1 MVLTSSSPAR
11 RPATRRPGF
20 LERLH
25 GPGRPVLVFDGATG
39 TSLQQMDLDAEDFGG
54 PALEGCN
61 EMLVMTRPDAVQAVH
76 RQFLEVGA
84 DVIET
89 DTFGAASIVLAEYDL
104 QDQAFAI
111 NRRAAE
117 LAREMADA
125 YSTPEKPRFVAGSMG
140 PTTKL
145 PTLGHIDF
153 DTMKASFAEQAEGL
167 IAGDVDL
174 FIVETCQD
182 VLQIKAA
189 LQGIEQAFARTG
201 QRRPLMVSVTMETT
215 GTMLVG
221 SDIAAVV
228 AILEPF
234 PIDVLGLNCATGPEQ
249 MKEHIR
255 YLSEHSPFVVSCI
268 PNAGLPEN
276 VGGVA
281 HYRLTPLE
289 MKLQLLHFVEDLG
302 VQVIGGCCGTTP
314 AHIAALVELAAEL
327 QPAPRRVRRSDG
339 PVEPSS
345 GPDPRPALA
354 YEPAAASIYGT
365 TPYLQDNSFLIIGER
380 LNASG
385 SRKVR
390 ELLAEEDWD
399 GLVAVARGQVK
410 ENAHVLDVNV
420 DYVGRDGERDMRE
433 LVSRLVTNVNLPLML
448 DSTEWQKMEAGLKVA
463 GGKCILNSTNYE
475 DGDERFFKVLELA
488 RSYGAGVVVGTID
501 EEGMARTAARKFAIA
516 QRAYRDAL
524 EFGIP
529 AHEIFYDPLALPI
542 STGIEE
548 DRENALATVEAIRL
562 IRRDLPGVHV
572 VLGVSNVSFGLS
584 PAARI
589 VLNSVFLHDC
599 CQAGMDAA
607 IVSPAKILP
616 LVKISAEHQQVCRDL
631 IHDRRRF
638 ENGVCVYDP
647 LTELT
652 KLFEG
657 VSAREARA
665 SGPSLADLP
674 IEARLKQHIIDGERI
689 GLEDALRVALER
701 YQPLEIINTFLL
713 DGMKVVGE
721 LFGSGQMQLP
731 FVLQSAETMKAAVAF
746 LEPLMDSQEG
756 PDGPSQRS
764 AKAKF
769 LIATVKGD
777 VHDIGKN
784 LVDIILTNNGYEV
797 INLGIK
803 QSVEAII
810 EAQQTHNADCIAMS
824 GLLVKSTAFMKDN
837 LAAFNEAGI
846 DVPVILGGAAL
857 TPRFVH
863 RDCREVYR
871 GQVIYGRD
879 AFADL
884 RFMDAYVVAREA
896 GQWDNR
902 AGFLAGAPEGLG
914 LEAATAGEVGDEP
927 VGDSAGTSSGA
938 AAGDGPDAAPA
949 SGPPGIPA
957 SPAAGD
963 GSDPAAP
970 DDPNDHRSA
979 AVPEEPAL
987 APPFWGSRLLT
998 EADIDLEEVFAYLD
1012 RNALF
1017 AGQWQLRKAQG
1028 QSRQDYE
1035 AMLAERAEPVL
1046 QQWKERC
1053 LAEGLLTPRLVYGYL
1068 PCGRA
1073 GNALVV
1079 FDPAGGAAAEL
1090 GRFVLPR
1097 QRSGNRY
1104 CIADFYR
1111 DATSDGQ
1118 GRLQPTD
1125 VLPMQAVTMGER
1137 ASAFARELFQADQYS
1152 DYLYF
1157 HGLGVQMAEA
1167 LAEWVHAR
1175 IRRELGFA
1183 DPEGM
1188 PLRDVLA
1195 QRYRGSRYS
1204 FGYPACP
1211 NVADSRQQL
1220 AWLGAER
1227 IGLTMDESDQLEP
1240 EQSTTALVALHSQAR
1255 YFSA

>member
-1 MVLTSSSPAR
+1 MTAAVAPQLVQRIS
-11 RPATRRPGF
+11 F

-25 GPGRPVLVFDGATG
+25 GPERPVLVFDGATG
-39 TSLQQMDLDAEDFGG
+39 TSLQLMDLGPEDFGG
-54 PALEGCN
+54 VALEGCN
-61 EMLVMTRPDAVQAVH
+61 ENLVFTRPDAVQAVH
-76 RQFLEVGA
+76 RQFLEAGC

-89 DTFGAASIVLAEYDL
+89 DTFGATSLVLAEYDIA
-104 QDQAFAI
+104 DQTFAL
-111 NRRAAE
+111 NKRAAE
-117 LAREMADA
+117 LAREVAAA
-125 YSTPEKPRFVAGSMG
+125 YSTPDKPRFVAGSMG

-167 IAGDVDL
+167 LAGDVDL

-189 LQGIEQAFARTG
+189 LQGIEDAFTKTG

-249 MKEHIR
+249 MKQHIR

-276 VGGVA
+276 IGGVA

-289 MKLQLLHFVEDLG
+289 MKMQLLHFVEDLG

-314 AHIAALVELAAEL
+314 AHIASLTELAAEMHSAARPVRTPLTQHARPLL
-327 QPAPRRVRRSDG
+327 QG
-339 PVEPSS
+339 
-345 GPDPRPALA
+345 
-354 YEPAAASIYGT
+354 EPAAASIYST
-365 TPYLQDNSFLIIGER
+365 TPYHQDNSFLIIGER

-385 SRKVR
+385 SKKVR

-399 GLVAVARGQVK
+399 GLVGVARGQVK
-410 ENAHVLDVNV
+410 ENAHILDVNV
-420 DYVGRDGERDMRE
+420 DYVGRDGERDMHE

-448 DSTEWQKMEAGLKVA
+448 DSTEWQKMEAGLKVS

-488 RSYGAGVVVGTID
+488 KAYGAGVVVGTID
-501 EEGMARTAARKFAIA
+501 EEGMARTAERKFAIA
-516 QRAYRDAL
+516 QRAYRDAV

-548 DRENALATVEAIRL
+548 DRLNGAATIEAIRR
-562 IRRDLPGVHV
+562 IRTDLPGVHV

-599 CQAGMDAA
+599 CEAGMDAA
-607 IVSPAKILP
+607 IISPAKILP
-616 LVKISAEHQQVCRDL
+616 LAKISPEHQKVCRDL
-631 IHDRRRF
+631 IYDRRRF
-638 ENGVCVYDP
+638 ETNQPGSICNYDP
-647 LTELT
+647 LIVLT
-652 KLFEG
+652 TLFEG

-665 SGPSLADLP
+665 SGPSLADLKV
-674 IEARLKQHIIDGERI
+674 EERLKQHIIDGERI
-689 GLEDALRVALER
+689 GLDASLNEALAT
-701 YQPLEIINTFLL
+701 YPPLQIINTFLL

-731 FVLQSAETMKAAVAF
+731 FVLQSAETMKAAVAH
-746 LEPLMDSQEG
+746 LEPHMETAEG
-756 PDGPSQRS
+756 ESS
-764 AKAKF
+764 AKGKF

-797 INLGIK
+797 VNLGIK
-803 QSVEAII
+803 QSCEAII
-810 EAQQTHNADCIAMS
+810 DAQQQHQADCIAMS

-837 LAAFNEAGI
+837 LEAFNNAGI
-846 DVPVILGGAAL
+846 AVPVILGGAAL
-857 TPRFVH
+857 TPRFVNG
-863 RDCREVYR
+863 DCRAVYQ
-871 GQVIYGRD
+871 GQVVYGRD

-884 RFMDAYVVAREA
+884 RFMDALMEA
-896 GQWDNR
+896 KAAGAWDDLQ
-902 AGFLAGAPEGLG
+902 GFLGPIPDGLG
-914 LEAATAGEVGDEP
+914 IAAYEA
-927 VGDSAGTSSGA
+927 SSLQ
-938 AAGDGPDAAPA
+938 PAPA
-949 SGPPGIPA
+949 DGLTEAVAIA
-957 SPAAGD
+957 STEASSSAEQ
-963 GSDPAAP
+963 
-970 DDPNDHRSA
+970 NDQRST
-979 AVPEEPAL
+979 AVVEELAL
-987 APPFWGSRLLT
+987 EPPFWGSQVLT
-998 EADIDLEEVFAYLD
+998 EQEIDLQEVFAYLD

-1017 AGQWQLRKAQG
+1017 AGQWQLRKTQQ
-1028 QSRQDYE
+1028 QSREEYE
-1035 AMLAERAEPVL
+1035 AMLAEKAEPVL
-1046 QQWKERC
+1046 QQWMGRC
-1053 LAEGLLTPRLVYGYL
+1053 LEEGLLSPRVAYGYF
-1068 PCGRA
+1068 PCGRS
-1073 GNALVV
+1073 GNAVV
-1079 FDPAGGAAAEL
+1079 LFDPAKRQNQL
-1090 GRFVLPR
+1090 GRFELPR

-1111 DATSDGQ
+1111 DVAISADGS
-1118 GRLQPTD
+1118 LMPTD
-1125 VLPMQAVTMGER
+1125 VLPMQAVTMGEG
-1137 ASAFARELFQADQYS
+1137 ATSFAQQLFKADQYT

-1183 DPEGM
+1183 DPTSM

-1195 QRYRGSRYS
+1195 QRFRGSRYS

-1220 AWLGAER
+1220 TWLGAER
-1227 IGLTMDESDQLEP
+1227 IGLSMDESDQLEP

>member
-1 MVLTSSSPAR
+1 MVTAVASR
-11 RPATRRPGF
+11 VTQRMGF

-25 GPGRPVLVFDGATG
+25 GPERPVLVFDGATG
-39 TSLQQMDLDAEDFGG
+39 TSLQQMDLSADDFGG
-54 PALEGCN
+54 AALEGCN
-61 EMLVMTRPDAVQAVH
+61 EVLVFTRPDAVQAVH

-89 DTFGAASIVLAEYDL
+89 DTFGSTSLVLAEYDIA
-104 QDQAFAI
+104 DQAFAL
-111 NRRAAE
+111 NQRAAE

-125 YSTPEKPRFVAGSMG
+125 FSTPEKPRFVAGSMG

-145 PTLGHIDF
+145 PTLGHVDF

-167 IAGDVDL
+167 LAGDVDL

-189 LQGIEQAFARTG
+189 LQGIEAAFTKTG

-255 YLSEHSPFVVSCI
+255 HLSEHSPFVVSCI

-276 VGGVA
+276 IGGVA
-281 HYRLTPLE
+281 HYRLTPVE
-289 MKLQLLHFVEDLG
+289 MKMQLMHFVEDLG

-314 AHIAALVELAAEL
+314 AHIGALADLSAEL
-327 QPAPRRVRRSDG
+327 HAAPRPVRTPESQHAR
-339 PVEPSS
+339 PLLQVEPS
-345 GPDPRPALA
+345 
-354 YEPAAASIYGT
+354 AASIYGT
-365 TPYLQDNSFLIIGER
+365 TPYHQDNSFLIIGER

-385 SRKVR
+385 SKKVR

-399 GLVAVARGQVK
+399 GLVGVARGQVK

-420 DYVGRDGERDMRE
+420 DYVGRDGERDMHE

-475 DGDERFFKVLELA
+475 DGDERFLKVLELA
-488 RSYGAGVVVGTID
+488 KAYGAGVVVGTID
-501 EEGMARTAARKFAIA
+501 EEGMARTAERKFAIA

-548 DRENALATVEAIRL
+548 DRLNGAATVEAIRR
-562 IRRDLPGVHV
+562 IRTDLPGVHV

-599 CQAGMDAA
+599 CEAGMDAA

-616 LVKISAEHQQVCRDL
+616 LAKISEEHQQVCRDL
-631 IHDRRRF
+631 IYDRRRF
-638 ENGVCVYDP
+638 ETDDPGAICSYDP
-647 LTELT
+647 LTVLT
-652 KLFEG
+652 TLFEG
-657 VSAREARA
+657 VSAKEARA
-665 SGPSLADLP
+665 SGPSLADLAV
-674 IEARLKQHIIDGERI
+674 EERLKQHIIDGERI
-689 GLEDALRVALER
+689 GLEASLNEALQT
-701 YQPLEIINTFLL
+701 YPPLQIINTFLL
-713 DGMKVVGE
+713 DGMKVVGD

-731 FVLQSAETMKAAVAF
+731 FVLQSAETMKAAVAQ
-746 LEPLMDSQEG
+746 LEPHMEKTEG
-756 PDGPSQRS
+756 ESS
-764 AKAKF
+764 AKGKF

-803 QSVEAII
+803 QSCEAII
-810 EAQQTHNADCIAMS
+810 EAQQQHQADCIAMS

-837 LAAFNEAGI
+837 LEAFNDAGI
-846 DVPVILGGAAL
+846 AVPVILGGAAL

-863 RDCREVYR
+863 GDCRAAYR

-884 RFMDAYVVAREA
+884 RFMDALMEA
-896 GQWDNR
+896 KAADAWDDHQ
-902 AGFLAGAPEGLG
+902 GFLGPIPEGVSLAASDAAAAPAGSTEPEAPAEPAAAVAGAPE
-914 LEAATAGEVGDEP
+914 
-927 VGDSAGTSSGA
+927 
-938 AAGDGPDAAPA
+938 AAP
-949 SGPPGIPA
+949 
-957 SPAAGD
+957 
-963 GSDPAAP
+963 
-970 DDPNDHRSA
+970 NDQRSE

-987 APPFWGSRLLT
+987 EPPFWGSQVLT
-998 EADIDLEEVFAYLD
+998 EEQIDLEEVFAYLD

-1017 AGQWQLRKAQG
+1017 AGQWQLRKTQQ
-1028 QSRQDYE
+1028 QSRADYE
-1035 AMLAERAEPVL
+1035 AMLAEKAEPVL
-1046 QQWKERC
+1046 QQWKQRC
-1053 LAEGLLTPRLVYGYL
+1053 LAEKLLSPRVAYGFF
-1068 PCGRA
+1068 PCGRS
-1073 GNALVV
+1073 GNSVV
-1079 FDPAGGAAAEL
+1079 LFDPVERTQEL
-1090 GRFVLPR
+1090 GHFALPR

-1111 DATSDGQ
+1111 DLALGADGTVS
-1118 GRLQPTD
+1118 PTD

-1137 ASAFARELFQADQYS
+1137 ATRFAQELFKADQYT

-1175 IRRELGFA
+1175 IRRELGFPDSA
-1183 DPEGM
+1183 EM

-1220 AWLGAER
+1220 TWLGADR
-1227 IGLTMDESDQLEP
+1227 IGLSMDESDQLEP

>member
-1 MVLTSSSPAR
+1 MVATSSATEQPTHSPAR
-11 RPATRRPGF
+11 IGF
-20 LERLH
+20 LQRLH
-25 GPGRPVLVFDGATG
+25 SPGRPVLVFDGATG
-39 TSLQQMDLDAEDFGG
+39 TSLQQMELTADDFGG
-54 PALEGCN
+54 AALEGCN
-61 EMLVMTRPDAVQAVH
+61 ENLVFTRPDAVQAVH

-111 NRRAAE
+111 NKRAAE

-189 LQGIEQAFARTG
+189 LQGIEQAFASTG

-276 VGGVA
+276 IGGVA
-281 HYRLTPLE
+281 HYRLTPVE
-289 MKLQLLHFVEDLG
+289 MKMQLLHFVEDLG

-314 AHIAALVELAAEL
+314 AHIGALAELAAEL
-327 QPAPRRVRRSDG
+327 KPAERPVRTPELHG
-339 PVEPSS
+339 NQA
-345 GPDPRPALA
+345 DPRPLLS
-354 YEPAAASIYGT
+354 YEPSAASIYGT

-385 SRKVR
+385 SKKVR

-420 DYVGRDGERDMRE
+420 DYVGRDGERDMGE

-488 RSYGAGVVVGTID
+488 KSYGAGVVVGTID
-501 EEGMARTAARKFAIA
+501 EEGMARTAERKFAIA

-548 DRENALATVEAIRL
+548 DRENGLATVDAIRM
-562 IRRDLPGVHV
+562 IRENLPGVHI

-616 LVKISAEHQQVCRDL
+616 LAKISEEHQQVCRDL
-631 IHDRRRF
+631 IRDRRRF
-638 ENGVCVYDP
+638 ESDEPGAICTYDP
-647 LTELT
+647 LTALT
-652 KLFEG
+652 TLFEG
-657 VSAREARA
+657 VSTREARA

-674 IEARLKQHIIDGERI
+674 IEERLKQHIIDGERI
-689 GLEDALRVALER
+689 GLEPALDEALQS
-701 YQPLEIINTFLL
+701 YPPLQIINTFLL

-731 FVLQSAETMKAAVAF
+731 FVLQSAETMKCAVAH
-746 LEPLMDSQEG
+746 LEPHMEKVEG
-756 PDGPSQRS
+756 ESS
-764 AKAKF
+764 AKGRF

-803 QSVEAII
+803 QSCEAII
-810 EAQQTHNADCIAMS
+810 EAQQQHQADCIAMS

-837 LAAFNEAGI
+837 LEAFNQAGI
-846 DVPVILGGAAL
+846 AVPVILGGAAL
-857 TPRFVH
+857 TPRFVNG
-863 RDCREVYR
+863 DCRAAYK

-884 RFMDAYVVAREA
+884 RFMDALMEA
-896 GQWDNR
+896 KTAGSWDDLR
-902 AGFLAGAPEGLG
+902 GFLDGAPEGLG
-914 LEAATAGEVGDEP
+914 LSDRGKAAEHDGGVPDTTVPEP
-927 VGDSAGTSSGA
+927 TTE
-938 AAGDGPDAAPA
+938 AGD
-949 SGPPGIPA
+949 PA
-957 SPAAGD
+957 SP
-963 GSDPAAP
+963 SPPADAS
-970 DDPNDHRSA
+970 RSA
-979 AVPEEPAL
+979 AVPEEPAPV
-987 APPFWGSRLLT
+987 PPFWGSQVLT
-998 EADIDLEEVFAYLD
+998 EAEIDLQEVFAYLD
-1012 RNALF
+1012 RQALF
-1017 AGQWQLRKAQG
+1017 AGQWQLRKSQQ
-1028 QSRQDYE
+1028 QSRADYE
-1035 AMLAERAEPVL
+1035 AMLAEKAEPVL
-1046 QQWKERC
+1046 QHWVERC
-1053 LAEGLLTPRLVYGYL
+1053 LQERLLTPRVAYGYF
-1068 PCGRA
+1068 P
-1073 GNALVV
+1073 
-1079 FDPAGGAAAEL
+1079 
-1090 GRFVLPR
+1090 
-1097 QRSGNRY
+1097 
-1104 CIADFYR
+1104 
-1111 DATSDGQ
+1111 
-1118 GRLQPTD
+1118 
-1125 VLPMQAVTMGER
+1125 
-1137 ASAFARELFQADQYS
+1137 ASARAIATASPTSSAISARNLM
-1152 DYLYF
+1152 
-1157 HGLGVQMAEA
+1157 GRCVPRMCC
-1167 LAEWVHAR
+1167 R
-1175 IRRELGFA
+1175 CR
-1183 DPEGM
+1183 P
-1188 PLRDVLA
+1188 
-1195 QRYRGSRYS
+1195 
-1204 FGYPACP
+1204 
-1211 NVADSRQQL
+1211 
-1220 AWLGAER
+1220 
-1227 IGLTMDESDQLEP
+1227 
-1240 EQSTTALVALHSQAR
+1240 
-1255 YFSA
+1255 

>member
-1 MVLTSSSPAR
+1 ML
-11 RPATRRPGF
+11 ATQRIGF

-25 GPGRPVLVFDGATG
+25 SAEHPVLVFDGATG
-39 TSLQQMDLDAEDFGG
+39 TSLQQMDLSAEDFGG
-54 PALEGCN
+54 AALEGCN
-61 EMLVMTRPDAVQAVH
+61 ENLVFTRPDAVQAVH
-76 RQFLEVGA
+76 RLFLDAGC

-89 DTFGAASIVLAEYDL
+89 DTFGAASTVLAEYDL

-111 NRRAAE
+111 NKRAAE
-117 LAREMADA
+117 LAREMAVA

-153 DTMKASFAEQAEGL
+153 DELRDAFAEQAEGL

-189 LQGIEQAFARTG
+189 LQGIEQAFAKTG

-249 MKEHIR
+249 MKEHVR

-276 VGGVA
+276 IGGVA
-281 HYRLTPLE
+281 HYRLTPVE
-289 MKLQLLHFVEDLG
+289 MKMQLMHFVEDLG

-314 AHIAALVELAAEL
+314 AHIAALAELAAEL
-327 QPAPRRVRRSDG
+327 RPAPRRVRTPELRQN
-339 PVEPSS
+339 PK
-345 GPDPRPALA
+345 DPRPALA
-354 YEPAAASIYGT
+354 YEPSASSIYGT

-385 SRKVR
+385 SKKVR
-390 ELLAEEDWD
+390 DLLAEEDWD

-420 DYVGRDGERDMRE
+420 DYVGRDGERDMKQ

-488 RSYGAGVVVGTID
+488 RTYGAAVVVGTID
-501 EEGMARTAARKFAIA
+501 EEGMARTAERKFAIA

-548 DRENALATVEAIRL
+548 DRENGLATVEAIRL
-562 IRRDLPGVHV
+562 IRQNLPGVHV

-599 CQAGMDAA
+599 CEAGMDAA

-616 LVKISAEHQQVCRDL
+616 LVKISEEHQQVCRDL
-631 IHDRRRF
+631 IHDNRRF
-638 ENGVCVYDP
+638 DNGVCVYDP

-657 VSAREARA
+657 VSAKEARA
-665 SGPSLADLP
+665 SGPQLSDLP
-674 IEARLKQHIIDGERI
+674 IEERLKQHIIDGERI
-689 GLEDALRVALER
+689 GLEDALKIALER
-701 YQPLEIINTFLL
+701 YQPLAIINTFLL

-721 LFGSGQMQLP
+721 LFGAGQMQLP
-731 FVLQSAETMKAAVAF
+731 FVLQSAETMKSAVAF
-746 LEPLMDSQEG
+746 LEPLMDKVEG
-756 PDGPSQRS
+756 EST

-803 QSVEAII
+803 QPVEAII
-810 EAQQTHNADCIAMS
+810 EAQQQHNADCIAMS

-837 LAAFNEAGI
+837 LEAFNAAGI

-857 TPRFVH
+857 TPRFVNK
-863 RDCREVYR
+863 DCREVYR

-884 RFMDAYVVAREA
+884 RFMDAFVAARDAE
-896 GQWDNR
+896 QWDNGR
-902 AGFLAGAPEGLG
+902 GFLAGAPEGLG
-914 LEAATAGEVGDEP
+914 LEPATDDTAAPPTATA
-927 VGDSAGTSSGA
+927 A
-938 AAGDGPDAAPA
+938 DAAPEAEAAA
-949 SGPPGIPA
+949 ST
-957 SPAAGD
+957 
-963 GSDPAAP
+963 DPATAAP
-970 DDPNDHRSA
+970 ANDHRSD

-987 APPFWGSRLLT
+987 SPPFWGSRVLT
-998 EADIDLEEVFAYLD
+998 EAEIPLEQVFAYLD

-1028 QSRQDYE
+1028 QSREQYD
-1035 AMLAERAEPVL
+1035 AMLAEKAEPVL
-1046 QQWKERC
+1046 QQWMTRC
-1053 LAEGLLTPRLVYGYL
+1053 LEQQLLTPRVAYGYF
-1068 PCGRA
+1068 PCGRE
-1073 GNALVV
+1073 GNSVVV
-1079 FDPAGGAAAEL
+1079 FDPDQRSREL
-1090 GRFVLPR
+1090 GRFALPR

-1104 CIADFYR
+1104 CIADFYQ
-1111 DATSDGQ
+1111 DLAG
-1118 GRLQPTD
+1118 GQPTD

-1137 ASAFARELFQADQYS
+1137 ATSFAQELFKGDQYS

-1167 LAEWVHAR
+1167 LAEWVHAQ
-1175 IRRELGFA
+1175 IRGELGFG
-1183 DPEGM
+1183 DPAGM

-1220 AWLGAER
+1220 AWLQTDR
-1227 IGLTMDESDQLEP
+1227 IGLSMDESDQLEP

-1255 YFSA
+1255 YFAA

>member
-1 MVLTSSSPAR
+1 MSA
-11 RPATRRPGF
+11 PATPAAVAAAAASPPQRQRVGF

-25 GPGRPVLVFDGATG
+25 GPDRPVLVFDGATG
-39 TSLQQMDLDAEDFGG
+39 TFLQQMELTADDFGG
-54 PALEGCN
+54 AALEGCN
-61 EMLVMTRPDAVQAVH
+61 EYLVFSRPDAVQAVH

-89 DTFGAASIVLAEYDL
+89 DTFGATSLVLAEYDIA
-104 QDQAFAI
+104 DQAFAI
-111 NRRAAE
+111 NQRAAE

-125 YSTPEKPRFVAGSMG
+125 FSTPEKPRFVAGSMG

-145 PTLGHIDF
+145 PTLGHVDF
-153 DTMKASFAEQAEGL
+153 DTMKASFQEQAEGL
-167 IAGDVDL
+167 LAGDVDL

-189 LQGIEQAFARTG
+189 LQGIEAAFAATG

-276 VGGVA
+276 IGGVA
-281 HYRLTPLE
+281 HYRLTPVE
-289 MKLQLLHFVEDLG
+289 MKMQLLHFVEDLG

-314 AHIAALVELAAEL
+314 AHIASLAELASEMQA
-327 QPAPRRVRRSDG
+327 APRPVRRSDAI
-339 PVEPSS
+339 EPAE
-345 GPDPRPALA
+345 PRPMLH

-385 SRKVR
+385 SKKVR
-390 ELLAEEDWD
+390 ELLAEDDWD
-399 GLVAVARGQVK
+399 GLVAIARGQVK

-420 DYVGRDGERDMRE
+420 DYVGRDGERDMHE

-488 RSYGAGVVVGTID
+488 KAYGAGVVVGTID
-501 EEGMARTAARKFAIA
+501 EEGMARTAERKFAIA

-529 AHEIFYDPLALPI
+529 AREIFYDPLALPI

-548 DRENALATVEAIRL
+548 DRENALATVEAIRR
-562 IRRDLPGVHV
+562 IRENLPGVHV

-599 CQAGMDAA
+599 CEAGMDAA

-616 LVKISAEHQQVCRDL
+616 LVKISEEHQQVCRDL

-638 ENGVCVYDP
+638 EGIPEGTRANEAAASGAVCTYDP

-674 IEARLKQHIIDGERI
+674 VEERLKQHIIDGERM
-689 GLEDALRVALER
+689 GLEASLQEALAS
-701 YQPLEIINTFLL
+701 YPPLQIINTFLL

-731 FVLQSAETMKAAVAF
+731 FVLQSAETRTAAVAQ
-746 LEPLMDSQEG
+746 LEPHMERVEG
-756 PDGPSQRS
+756 ESS
-764 AKAKF
+764 AKGKF

-803 QSVEAII
+803 QSCEAII
-810 EAQQTHNADCIAMS
+810 EAQRQHNADCIAMS

-837 LAAFNEAGI
+837 LEAFNQAGI
-846 DVPVILGGAAL
+846 AVPVILGGAAL

-863 RDCREVYR
+863 GDCRAAYR
-871 GQVIYGRD
+871 GQVVYGRD

-884 RFMDAYVVAREA
+884 RFMDALMEA
-896 GQWDNR
+896 KAAGSWDDLQ
-902 AGFLAGAPEGLG
+902 GFLDGAPEGLG
-914 LEAATAGEVGDEP
+914 LGGEA
-927 VGDSAGTSSGA
+927 TSPSPA
-938 AAGDGPDAAPA
+938 EPDAAAADTPA
-949 SGPPGIPA
+949 SEPA
-957 SPAAGD
+957 DQPAA
-963 GSDPAAP
+963 A
-970 DDPNDHRSA
+970 NEHRSE
-979 AVPEEPAL
+979 AVPEEPAIQ
-987 APPFWGSRLLT
+987 PPFWGGHVLT
-998 EADIDLEEVFAYLD
+998 EHDISLEEVFGYLD
-1012 RNALF
+1012 RQALF
-1017 AGQWQLRKAQG
+1017 AGQWQLRKTQQ
-1028 QSRQDYE
+1028 QSREEYE
-1035 AMLAERAEPVL
+1035 AMLAEKAEPVL
-1046 QQWKERC
+1046 RHWMERC
-1053 LAEGLLTPRLVYGYL
+1053 LAEGLLTPRAAYGYF
-1068 PCGRA
+1068 PCGRE
-1073 GNALVV
+1073 GNAVVV
-1079 FDPAGGAAAEL
+1079 FDPAGLAPADPPAAATAEL
-1090 GRFVLPR
+1090 GRFTLPR

-1111 DATSDGQ
+1111 DLLPGPDGSC
-1118 GRLQPTD
+1118 LPAD
-1125 VLPMQAVTMGER
+1125 VLPMQAVTMGEGATR
-1137 ASAFARELFQADQYS
+1137 FAQELFAGDQYS

-1157 HGLGVQMAEA
+1157 HGLAVQMAEA

-1175 IRRELGFA
+1175 IRRELGHA

-1188 PLRDVLA
+1188 ALRDVLA

-1211 NVADSRQQL
+1211 NVADSRPQL
-1220 AWLGAER
+1220 DWLGADR
-1227 IGLTMDESDQLEP
+1227 IGLSMDESDQLEP
-1240 EQSTTALVALHSQAR
+1240 EQSTTALVALHSKAR

>member
-1 MVLTSSSPAR
+1 
-11 RPATRRPGF
+11 
-20 LERLH
+20 
-25 GPGRPVLVFDGATG
+25 
-39 TSLQQMDLDAEDFGG
+39 
-54 PALEGCN
+54 
-61 EMLVMTRPDAVQAVH
+61 
-76 RQFLEVGA
+76 
-84 DVIET
+84 
-89 DTFGAASIVLAEYDL
+89 
-104 QDQAFAI
+104 
-111 NRRAAE
+111 
-117 LAREMADA
+117 
-125 YSTPEKPRFVAGSMG
+125 
-140 PTTKL
+140 
-145 PTLGHIDF
+145 
-153 DTMKASFAEQAEGL
+153 
-167 IAGDVDL
+167 
-174 FIVETCQD
+174 
-182 VLQIKAA
+182 
-189 LQGIEQAFARTG
+189 
-201 QRRPLMVSVTMETT
+201 
-215 GTMLVG
+215 
-221 SDIAAVV
+221 
-228 AILEPF
+228 
-234 PIDVLGLNCATGPEQ
+234 
-249 MKEHIR
+249 
-255 YLSEHSPFVVSCI
+255 
-268 PNAGLPEN
+268 
-276 VGGVA
+276 
-281 HYRLTPLE
+281 
-289 MKLQLLHFVEDLG
+289 
-302 VQVIGGCCGTTP
+302 
-314 AHIAALVELAAEL
+314 VELASAMRPAERQVRTPDLL
-327 QPAPRRVRRSDG
+327 QDHS
-339 PVEPSS
+339 
-345 GPDPRPALA
+345 DPRPLLA
-354 YEPAAASIYGT
+354 YEPSAASIYGV

-385 SRKVR
+385 SKKVR

-448 DSTEWQKMEAGLKVA
+448 DSTEWQKMEAGLKMA

-475 DGDERFFKVLELA
+475 DGPERFFKVLELA
-488 RSYGAGVVVGTID
+488 RDYGAGVVVGTID
-501 EEGMARTAARKFAIA
+501 EEGMARTAERKFAIA

-524 EFGIP
+524 EFALP

-548 DRENALATVEAIRL
+548 DRENGLATLEAIRL
-562 IRRDLPGVHV
+562 IRENLPGVHV

-599 CQAGMDAA
+599 CEAGMDAA

-616 LVKISAEHQQVCRDL
+616 LAKISEEHQQVCRDL

-638 ENGVCVYDP
+638 EGVDPSVRATEAAATGAICSYDP
-647 LTELT
+647 LTALT
-652 KLFEG
+652 TLFEG
-657 VSAREARA
+657 VSAKEARA

-674 IEARLKQHIIDGERI
+674 IEERLKQHIIDGERI
-689 GLEDALRVALER
+689 GLEPALDEAMQS
-701 YQPLEIINTFLL
+701 YPPLQIINTFLL

-731 FVLQSAETMKAAVAF
+731 FVLQSAETMKAAVAH
-746 LEPLMDSQEG
+746 LEPHMEKVEG
-756 PDGPSQRS
+756 QSS

-810 EAQQTHNADCIAMS
+810 DAQRQHQADCIAMS

-837 LAAFNEAGI
+837 LQAFNDAGI

-857 TPRFVH
+857 TPRFVNQ
-863 RDCREVYR
+863 DCRQVYQ

-884 RFMDAYVVAREA
+884 RFMDAYVIARDA
-896 GQWDNR
+896 GDWDNR
-902 AGFLAGAPEGLG
+902 RGFLAGAPEGLG
-914 LEAATAGEVGDEP
+914 LEESVAEATAVSPQEAEATPATQESAAATAATPTD
-927 VGDSAGTSSGA
+927 TS
-938 AAGDGPDAAPA
+938 
-949 SGPPGIPA
+949 
-957 SPAAGD
+957 
-963 GSDPAAP
+963 
-970 DDPNDHRSA
+970 RSER
-979 AVPEEPAL
+979 VPEEPL
-987 APPFWGSRLLT
+987 LMPPFWGSRVLS
-998 EADIDLEEVFAYLD
+998 EVEIPLEEVFGYLD

-1028 QSRQDYE
+1028 QSRDDYE
-1035 AMLAERAEPVL
+1035 AMLAEKAEPVL
-1046 QQWKERC
+1046 QHWMARC
-1053 LAEGLLTPRLVYGYL
+1053 REEGLLTPRLAYGYF
-1068 PCGRA
+1068 PCGRD
-1073 GNALVV
+1073 GNAVVV
-1079 FDPAGGAAAEL
+1079 FDPAGLACGDDPAGAGAEL
-1090 GRFVLPR
+1090 GRFTLPR

-1111 DATSDGQ
+1111 DLQAGSDGQ
-1118 GRLQPTD
+1118 PRPAD
-1125 VLPMQAVTMGER
+1125 VLSMQAVTMGER
-1137 ASAFARELFQADQYS
+1137 ASVFAQALFRADQYS

-1157 HGLGVQMAEA
+1157 HGLAVQMAEA

-1175 IRRELGFA
+1175 IRRELGHP
-1183 DPEGM
+1183 DPSDL

-1220 AWLGAER
+1220 LWLGADR
-1227 IGLTMDESDQLEP
+1227 IGLSMDESDQLHP

>member
-1 MVLTSSSPAR
+1 MIEAVAPQLV
-11 RPATRRPGF
+11 TRIGF

-39 TSLQQMDLDAEDFGG
+39 TSLQQMDLGPDDFGG
-54 PALEGCN
+54 AALEGCN
-61 EMLVMTRPDAVQAVH
+61 ENLVFTRPDAVQAVH
-76 RQFLEVGA
+76 RQFLEAGC

-89 DTFGAASIVLAEYDL
+89 DTFGATSLVLAEYDIA
-104 QDQAFAI
+104 DQTFAL
-111 NRRAAE
+111 NKRAAE
-117 LAREMADA
+117 LAREVAAA

-167 IAGDVDL
+167 LAGDVDL

-189 LQGIEQAFARTG
+189 LQGIEDAFAKTG

-276 VGGVA
+276 IGGVA

-289 MKLQLLHFVEDLG
+289 MKMQLLHFVEDLG

-314 AHIAALVELAAEL
+314 AHIAALTELAAEL
-327 QPAPRRVRRSDG
+327 HPAARPVRT
-339 PVEPSS
+339 PQTQHA
-345 GPDPRPALA
+345 RPLLQG
-354 YEPAAASIYGT
+354 EPAAASIYST
-365 TPYLQDNSFLIIGER
+365 TPYHQDNSFLIIGER

-385 SRKVR
+385 SKKVR

-399 GLVAVARGQVK
+399 GLVGVARGQVK

-420 DYVGRDGERDMRE
+420 DYVGRDGERDMHE

-448 DSTEWQKMEAGLKVA
+448 DSTEWQKMEAGLKVS

-488 RSYGAGVVVGTID
+488 KAYGAGVVVGTID
-501 EEGMARTAARKFAIA
+501 EEGMARTAERKFAIA
-516 QRAYRDAL
+516 QRAYRDAV

-548 DRENALATVEAIRL
+548 DRLNGAATIEAIRR
-562 IRRDLPGVHV
+562 IRTDLPGVHV

-599 CQAGMDAA
+599 CEAGMDAA
-607 IVSPAKILP
+607 IISPAKILP
-616 LVKISAEHQQVCRDL
+616 LAKISPEHQQVCRDL
-631 IHDRRRF
+631 IYDRRRF
-638 ENGVCVYDP
+638 ETNEPGSICSYDP
-647 LTELT
+647 LTVLT
-652 KLFEG
+652 TLFEG
-657 VSAREARA
+657 VSAKEARA
-665 SGPSLADLP
+665 SGPSLADLKV
-674 IEARLKQHIIDGERI
+674 EERLKQHIIDGERI
-689 GLEDALRVALER
+689 GLDASLNEALAT
-701 YQPLEIINTFLL
+701 YPPLQIINTFLL

-731 FVLQSAETMKAAVAF
+731 FVLQSAETMKAAVAH
-746 LEPLMDSQEG
+746 LEPHMETAEG
-756 PDGPSQRS
+756 ESS
-764 AKAKF
+764 AKGKF

-803 QSVEAII
+803 QSCEAII
-810 EAQQTHNADCIAMS
+810 DAQQQHQADCIAMS

-837 LAAFNEAGI
+837 LEAFNQAGI
-846 DVPVILGGAAL
+846 AVPVILGGAAL
-857 TPRFVH
+857 TPRFVNG
-863 RDCREVYR
+863 DCRAAYQ

-884 RFMDAYVVAREA
+884 RFMDALMEA
-896 GQWDNR
+896 KADGAWDDLQ
-902 AGFLAGAPEGLG
+902 GFLGPIPEGLG
-914 LEAATAGEVGDEP
+914 IASPETPAEQPAKADGVIEAVAVSTEAVAVSPTEAAV
-927 VGDSAGTSSGA
+927 SAE
-938 AAGDGPDAAPA
+938 
-949 SGPPGIPA
+949 
-957 SPAAGD
+957 
-963 GSDPAAP
+963 
-970 DDPNDHRSA
+970 PNDQRST
-979 AVPEEPAL
+979 AVAEESAL
-987 APPFWGSRLLT
+987 EPPFWGSQILT
-998 EADIDLEEVFAYLD
+998 EQEIDLQEVFAYLD

-1017 AGQWQLRKAQG
+1017 AGQWQLRKTQQ
-1028 QSRQDYE
+1028 QSREDYE
-1035 AMLAERAEPVL
+1035 AMLVEKAEPVL
-1046 QQWKERC
+1046 QQWMARC
-1053 LAEGLLTPRLVYGYL
+1053 LEEGLLSPRVAYGYF
-1068 PCGRA
+1068 PCGRS
-1073 GNALVV
+1073 GNAVV
-1079 FDPAGGAAAEL
+1079 LFDPAKRQQQL
-1090 GRFVLPR
+1090 GLFELPR

-1111 DATSDGQ
+1111 DLAIAADGSS
-1118 GRLQPTD
+1118 LPTD
-1125 VLPMQAVTMGER
+1125 VLPMQAVTMGEG
-1137 ASAFARELFQADQYS
+1137 ATSFAQQLFKADQYT

-1183 DPEGM
+1183 DPTAM

-1227 IGLTMDESDQLEP
+1227 IGMSMDESDQLEP